1 MMNILWKTPPQ
12 LVNFDF
18 IQRAIHSSDYFI
30 INVLPSNEQ
39 DCLISG
45 TISATNEEEM
55 LNKMMQSIT
64 TANRKIVIYGKNC
77 NDETVSVKLQQLQN
91 LGLYDVYIYR
101 GGLFEWMLLQDIYGE
116 KEFPTTKSDLDIL
129 RFKPTSC

>member
-1 MMNILWKTPPQ
+1 MNILWKRPPQ

-18 IQRAIHSSDYFI
+18 MQRATHSSDYFI

-39 DCLISG
+39 DCLICG

-64 TANRKIVIYGKNC
+64 TVNRKIVIYGKNC

-91 LGLYDVYIYR
+91 LGLYDVFIYR
-101 GGLFEWMLLQDIYGE
+101 GGLFEWMLLQDIYGD